1 MSQSQ
6 LTEWREAGERIV
18 FTNGVFD
25 ILHAGHVMYLTEAK
39 SRGERL
45 VVGLNSDESVR
56 TLGKGPE
63 RPVNPEADRK
73 AVLEGLR
80 AVDMVVVFE
89 ESTPEYLIDQIRPDV
104 LVKGGDYDA
113 LCTDPNHPAFIVG
126 SESVRSRG
134 GEVEVIPLLPGRST
148 TNIIKKSRQQ

>member
-63 RPVNPEADRK
+63 RPGK
-73 AVLEGLR
+73 
-80 AVDMVVVFE
+80 
-89 ESTPEYLIDQIRPDV
+89 
-104 LVKGGDYDA
+104 
-113 LCTDPNHPAFIVG
+113 
-126 SESVRSRG
+126 RG
-134 GEVEVIPLLPGRST
+134 ITST
-148 TNIIKKSRQQ
+148 TPPLARTPSDPTMNVG